1 MRTDEADS
9 AEEAIAT
16 LLRRMGPINHASRE
30 NAQKLDAAGVFPS
43 EDVAALARAGVL
55 RAAVP
60 TLLGGLGIGTE
71 PSRAAATAAVLH
83 LLGSGSISLG
93 RIYEAHLNA
102 IRLVMRHGD
111 AFQRRAAARDAC
123 AGHLYGLWVTDAAD
137 GLQFTRT
144 ASGIELYGHK
154 QFCSAAG
161 HATRAVVT
169 ATSPEGERFLLRLK
183 LQRGEVVQ
191 KLPAGLQ
198 GVRSACTGCVDF
210 TGTVH
215 AAEAVFGGPDAYLS
229 EPDFTAGAW
238 RASAVTSG
246 GLSALVDAVRAELT
260 FRGRAD
266 QPEQRERLGRM
277 LIHAQTARLWLLH
290 VAPIAED
297 ADRNPEFAAVTVNL
311 ARIAIEAACLETIQ
325 LAQRS
330 LGLSALMRR
339 NPVELICRDLAT
351 YLRQPAPDEA
361 LNEAAGYF
369 AANPLPIG
377 LS

>member
-9 AEEAIAT
+9 AEEAIAA
-16 LLRRMGPINHASRE
+16 LLARLEPVIRASRTH
-30 NAQKLDAAGVFPS
+30 ARSLDADGGFPS
-43 EDVAALARAGVL
+43 EDVAALASAGAL
-55 RAAVP
+55 RAVVP

-93 RIYEAHLNA
+93 RIYEAHLDA

-111 AFQRRAAARDAC
+111 AFQRRAAAQDAR
-123 AGHLYGLWVTDAAD
+123 AGHLYALWVTDADD
-137 GLQFTRT
+137 GLHFTRT
-144 ASGIELYGHK
+144 SKGIELRGRK

-169 ATSPEGERFLLRLK
+169 ATDKQGERFLLLLP
-183 LQRGEVVQ
+183 LQRGEVVHS
-191 KLPAGLQ
+191 LPAALQ

-210 TGTVH
+210 TGTAH
-215 AAEAVFGGPDAYLS
+215 AAESVFGGPDAYMT
-229 EPDFTAGAW
+229 EPDFSAGAW
-238 RASAVTSG
+238 RASAVTAG
-246 GLSALVDAVRAELT
+246 GLSALVAAVRAELT
-260 FRGRAD
+260 SRGRAD

-290 VAPIAED
+290 AAPIAED
-297 ADRNPEFAAVTVNL
+297 AGRNPEFATATVNL
-311 ARIAIEAACLETIQ
+311 ARIAIEAACLDTIQ

-330 LGLSALMRR
+330 LGLSALMRG
-339 NPVELICRDLAT
+339 NPAELICRDLAT

-361 LNEAAGYF
+361 LNEAAGHF
-369 AANPLPIG
+369 SAHPPPIG
-377 LS
+377 LP